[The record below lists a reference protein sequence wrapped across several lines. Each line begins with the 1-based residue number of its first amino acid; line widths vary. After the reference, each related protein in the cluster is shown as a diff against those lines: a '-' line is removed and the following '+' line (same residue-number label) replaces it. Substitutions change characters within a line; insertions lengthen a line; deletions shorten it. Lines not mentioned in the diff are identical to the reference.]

1 MSCLPKSLHWG
12 VAARA
17 AVVIGLV
24 AITGASATLWAASG
38 EPGVVFTGVGLTV
51 RNETVPPGGMLQ
63 IKVEITEPKP
73 ILKGRQGLKFSS
85 ASLGA
90 VQGVAAFSPKGDV
103 SGVAVI
109 RNGNA
114 QVTFRSPLS
123 TFGTSID
130 YPILTIAVPV
140 LATATPGQKV
150 NLTLDP
156 SIALW
161 LDPVSN
167 TYPVE
172 LKSGVLTVG
181 GTLSVSNVLPGSGPV
196 PAGATIRIRGVGFLP
211 TSIVTVNGSIVTTK
225 RYLSAN
231 EIQITLG
238 TTTNMTGRRIRV
250 INHKPVSETATYYSY
265 QRTAALGVST
275 HLLMAQSHPIFARAS
290 RAQSFFR
297 PVLSGSTFS
306 GIALQNLRT
315 TAVSVRLDLFSATNV
330 LLASKT
336 ISLPANN
343 RYTRDLAEIFP
354 GVTPATGTILRV
366 MAANPIQ
373 MLGLLGDDASGV
385 VLPVEP
391 AAAP

>member
-1 MSCLPKSLHWG
+1 M
-12 VAARA
+12 
-17 AVVIGLV
+17 V
-24 AITGASATLWAASG
+24 AITGALVTLRAASG
-38 EPGVVFTGVGLTV
+38 EPGVVFTGVGLKV
-51 RNETVPPGGMLQ
+51 PNETVPPGGMLQ
-63 IKVEITEPKP
+63 LKVQITEPKP

-114 QVTFRSPLS
+114 QVTFSSPLS
-123 TFGTSID
+123 TLGTSID

-140 LATATPGQKV
+140 RATAIRGQKV
-150 NLTLDP
+150 NLTLD
-156 SIALW
+156 SNIALW
-161 LDPVSN
+161 LDPTAS

-172 LKSGVLTVG
+172 LKSGTLTVG
-181 GTLSVSNVLPGSGPV
+181 GTLSISNVLPGSGPV
-196 PAGATIRIRGVGFLP
+196 PAGATIRIRGVGFQP
-211 TSIVTVNGSIVTTK
+211 TSIVTVKEAKVVTT
-225 RYLSAN
+225 RYISGN

-238 TTTNMTGRRIRV
+238 TTTNMAGRQIRV
-250 INHKPVSETATYYSY
+250 INHLPVSETATYYAY
-265 QRTAALGVST
+265 QRTASFGASA
-275 HLLMAQSHPIFARAS
+275 HLLMAQSHPMFARAT

-315 TAVSVRLDLFSATNV
+315 TAVAVRLDLFSATNV

-354 GVTPATGTILRV
+354 GATPATGTILRV